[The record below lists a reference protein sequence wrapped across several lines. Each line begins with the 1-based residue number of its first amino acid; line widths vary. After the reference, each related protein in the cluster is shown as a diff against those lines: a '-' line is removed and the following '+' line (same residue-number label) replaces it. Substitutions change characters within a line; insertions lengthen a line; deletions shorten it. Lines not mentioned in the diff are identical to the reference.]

1 MSISVLKKNAKKMKI
16 LEKNGILEYI
26 LLRCWRFY
34 EAIMN
39 KSAKT
44 NAIRLVESSGV
55 AHCVYEY
62 DVSDGRIDARAVAE
76 KIGRTPDEVFK
87 TLVAEA
93 PGHEHFVFI
102 VPAASELDLKKA
114 ARAAGRKSI
123 ELIPQKQLLPLT
135 GYVHGGCSPL
145 GMKKLFPTFIDE
157 SAILF
162 PTICVS
168 GGRIGLNRAVGPED
182 LAGLCGAEFA
192 DIAK

>member
-1 MSISVLKKNAKKMKI
+1 
-16 LEKNGILEYI
+16 
-26 LLRCWRFY
+26 
-34 EAIMN
+34 MN

-62 DVSDGRIDARAVAE
+62 DVSDGRIDALAIAE
-76 KIGRTPDEVFK
+76 KIGRAPEEVFK

-135 GYVHGGCSPL
+135 GYVHGGCSPI
-145 GMKKLFPTFIDE
+145 GMKKAFPTWIHE
-157 SAILF
+157 TAAEAGIIYVSA
-162 PTICVS
+162 
-168 GGRIGLNRAVGPED
+168 GRVGAQIELKTED
-182 LAGLCGAEFA
+182 LAKAAACEFA
-192 DIAK
+192 DLVI